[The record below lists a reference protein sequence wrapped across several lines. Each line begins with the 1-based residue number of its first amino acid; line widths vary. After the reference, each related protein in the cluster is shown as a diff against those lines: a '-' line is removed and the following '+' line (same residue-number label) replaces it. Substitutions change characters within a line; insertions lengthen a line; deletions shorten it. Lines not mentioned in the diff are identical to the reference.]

1 MSQTSGQTRLEDL
14 DIEPY
19 IITKLK
25 MAGIQSVFDLAIS
38 IPHQLVDIGGG
49 MLTGTDERV
58 ALELLTKARKAL
70 VDSGLLY
77 KDFSTAQD
85 ILERRKNLLRCTTAS
100 AKLDSFLKGGI
111 ETQAITEI
119 AGEFGSGKSQ
129 ICYTLCVTANTTL
142 DKKGLGGNVIFI
154 DTENTFRSERI
165 FQIAEHRGISV
176 PDEIIRRIYVCKIYN
191 TSHLEMIIQDLGKS
205 IEEYKAKLVIVDS
218 IIALHRAEFIGRA
231 TLAERQQR
239 LNMML
244 HKLSR
249 LAEVCNIAVV
259 VTNQVQSQPDDFS
272 AGRDGLRATGGNV
285 MGHRTTYRI
294 LLRKAGKVRIAIMVD
309 SPYHMYDQTR
319 FSITEA
325 GVQDVEEYKSTEP
338 EW

>member
-1 MSQTSGQTRLEDL
+1 MSQAATNVHLDDL
-14 DIEPY
+14 DIKPY
-19 IITKLK
+19 MITKLK

-49 MLTGTDERV
+49 MLTGTDEHV
-58 ALELLTKARKAL
+58 ALELVTKAKKAL
-70 VDSGLLY
+70 IDAGLLY
-77 KDFSTAQD
+77 RDFSTAQD
-85 ILERRKNLLRCTTAS
+85 ILDRRKNLLRCTTGS

-111 ETQAITEI
+111 ETRAITEI

-129 ICYTLCVTANTTL
+129 ICYTLCVTANTPL
-142 DKKGLGGNVIFI
+142 DRNGLGGNVIFI

-165 FQIAEHRGISV
+165 FQIAEHTGIS
-176 PDEIIRRIYVCKIYN
+176 PDEILRRIYVCKIYN

-205 IEEYKAKLVIVDS
+205 IEEYKAKLVMVDS
-218 IIALHRAEFIGRA
+218 IIALHRAEFTGRG

-239 LNMML
+239 LNIML

-249 LAEVCNIAVV
+249 LAEVHNIAVV

-272 AGRDGLRATGGNV
+272 AGRDGLHATGGNV
-285 MGHRTTYRI
+285 MGHATTYRI
-294 LLRKAGKVRIAIMVD
+294 LLRKAGKARIAIMVD

-325 GVQDVEEYKSTEP
+325 GVQDVEEHKDAGS